1 MDTLWASNTSL
12 TARDVQE
19 KLSTRDLATTTIL
32 TVLGRLERKGLV
44 TRERDGRAYRYR
56 AVATR
61 EDHVAELMRDAL
73 AATPDRSAALARF
86 LGSIPDEERE
96 ALRKLLK

>member
-1 MDTLWASNTSL
+1 METLWASGASL

-19 KLSTRDLATTTIL
+19 KLSDRDLATTTIL

-56 AVATR
+56 ATATR
-61 EDHVAELMRDAL
+61 EDHIAELMRDAL

-86 LGSIPDEERE
+86 LGSIPPEERA
-96 ALRKLLK
+96 ALRDLLG